1 MFALVGCLNLV
12 ANIQYGLISNFNS
25 SFNCNLTLH
34 WQVRYILFS
43 IAWTRVKLKWHLA
56 MVAWNQIFLGI
67 EFSSNRL
74 NICSFGASTS
84 RKLWY
89 LVISLRYLMPFS
101 SSSILS
107 TCYGEIT
114 TLYTS
119 TYMNSN
125 ICLINIRIFVYMV
138 QHRGVALRSVT
149 WCLCVTFPFRLISVI
164 PICFISLLL
173 FYRILMFM
181 RYFSL

>member
-1 MFALVGCLNLV
+1 MFALVGCLNPV

-25 SFNCNLTLH
+25 SFNRNLTLH
-34 WQVRYILFS
+34 WQVKYIVFGMT
-43 IAWTRVKLKWHLA
+43 WTRVKLKCHLA
-56 MVAWNQIFLGI
+56 MVAWKQIFLGI
-67 EFSSNRL
+67 KFSSNRL
-74 NICSFGASTS
+74 NICSFGALT
-84 RKLWY
+84 RKPWY
-89 LVISLRYLMPFS
+89 LVISFRYLIPFS

-119 TYMNSN
+119 THMNSN
-125 ICLINIRIFVYMV
+125 ICLININIFVYMV

-149 WCLCVTFPFRLISVI
+149 WCLCVTSPFRLISVI
-164 PICFISLLL
+164 PIYFISLLI

-181 RYFSL
+181 CYFSL

>member
-1 MFALVGCLNLV
+1 
-12 ANIQYGLISNFNS
+12 
-25 SFNCNLTLH
+25 
-34 WQVRYILFS
+34 
-43 IAWTRVKLKWHLA
+43 

-67 EFSSNRL
+67 ELSSNRL
-74 NICSFGASTS
+74 NICSFGALTS

-89 LVISLRYLMPFS
+89 LVISFRYLMPFS
-101 SSSILS
+101 SSSILLN
-107 TCYGEIT
+107 CYEEIA

-125 ICLINIRIFVYMV
+125 ICLINTSIVVYMV

-149 WCLCVTFPFRLISVI
+149 WCLCVIFPFTLISVI

-173 FYRILMFM
+173 FLLHLDVYALLLPLDSFQWFPYAIS
-181 RYFSL
+181 RYCFFITSKSIYCIDVLWLITPIIHVPITRLLISIAPIVPRT